1 MTLGELLRAAMKAVP
16 ETGNI
21 HGTCVICGANTD
33 IGLSVKNVVS
43 DNFTGWS
50 RLVSGHC
57 FCPDCAYLFSDSTF
71 RKKSWVASA
80 EDGFR
85 TFKNDEAMSILFDPP
100 KPPFFVYIA
109 KAGQRQSWLAC
120 LHRVAGSRDKYFFG
134 HESYDVPVLFER
146 ERAEKMRSDAL
157 LGLERGITK
166 TELLSGHFR
175 PKTWMSAYESGW
187 SDWLRSVE
195 RYHGEILW
203 EVMVDVARAVGREST
218 H

>member
-85 TFKNDEAMSILFDPP
+85 TFKNDEAISILFNPP
-100 KPPFFVYIA
+100 KPPFFIYIA
-109 KAGQRQSWLAC
+109 KTGQRQSWLAC
-120 LHRVAGSRDKYFFG
+120 LHRVAGSRERFFFG
-134 HESYDVPVLFER
+134 HESYDVPILFEW
-146 ERAEKMRSDAL
+146 ERAADMHSQVVTAL
-157 LGLERGITK
+157 QLGITK
-166 TELLSGHFR
+166 TELLSGNFR
-175 PKTWMSAYESGW
+175 PKTWRIAYESGAA
-187 SDWLRSVE
+187 SWLKQLS
-195 RYHGEILW
+195 RYKGEILW
-203 EVMVDVARAVGREST
+203 EVIVDVTRAVGREST